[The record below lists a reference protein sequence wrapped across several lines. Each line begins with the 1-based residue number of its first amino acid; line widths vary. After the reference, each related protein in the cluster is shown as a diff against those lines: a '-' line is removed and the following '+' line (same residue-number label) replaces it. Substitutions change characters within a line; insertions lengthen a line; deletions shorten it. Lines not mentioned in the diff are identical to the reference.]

1 MAIIPNTTN
10 TMRSLS
16 DFLTRLLLSLFLIN
30 KYKILVETIYNNT
43 EKILLDTQWCP
54 EKFLSQSFRGIN
66 NSAKIVIIT
75 INKIV
80 IIDAYADERI
90 NFNLFIILTNYS
102 PPRCGRNYKS
112 HCAN

>member
-43 EKILLDTQWCP
+43 EKILLDTQ
-54 EKFLSQSFRGIN
+54 
-66 NSAKIVIIT
+66 
-75 INKIV
+75 
-80 IIDAYADERI
+80 
-90 NFNLFIILTNYS
+90 
-102 PPRCGRNYKS
+102 
-112 HCAN
+112 